1 MARTL
6 DPVAEQL
13 ATLRRNQIL
22 DAATTV
28 FASQGFQRAT
38 MKEIAQIA
46 GIASG
51 TIYTY
56 FPSKADVLL
65 GLLNRL
71 NESEQRAEQLAELT
85 QQDLK
90 SVFVTYTRQRMA
102 LFWSHAEV
110 IRAVLPELLVN
121 GELRAIYYQQI
132 VEPTLVLAE
141 QVFHVLLDQRRIRR
155 VDPSLS
161 VRTFAGTIFGLL
173 LLQLL
178 GDQPIAAN
186 FEQLPEVLATL
197 LFEGLQPKDEETSFS
212 PEEGKNI

>member
-56 FPSKADVLL
+56 FPSKAAVLL

-141 QVFHVLLDQRRIRR
+141 QVFQVLIDQRRIRR

-161 VRTFAGTIFGLL
+161 VRTFAGAIFGLL

-212 PEEGKNI
+212 RE